1 METMTKLNL
10 KNPCVIERLDSTKEE
25 LLAKLLIA
33 EAQLNVQKMEGKW
46 LDTLANEMRDCANR
60 DYHEDWMDEMNEDTE
75 IAYKEFKE
83 EHKKQNKKLAELF
96 ETETLI

>member
-1 METMTKLNL
+1 MTKLNL
-10 KNPCVIERLDSTKEE
+10 KNPRVISLLDSTKEE
-25 LLAKLLIA
+25 LVAKLLITQA
-33 EAQLNVQKMEGKW
+33 KLNVQRKEGAW

-60 DYHEDWMDEMNEDTE
+60 NYHEDWMDEMEEDTE

-83 EHKKQNKKLAELF
+83 EHKKQTKKLAELF

>member
-1 METMTKLNL
+1 MNKLNL
-10 KNPCVIERLDSTKEE
+10 KHPRVISMLDSTKEE
-25 LLAKLLIA
+25 LVAKLLIT
-33 EAQLNVQKMEGKW
+33 EAQLNVQRKEGAW

-83 EHKKQNKKLAELF
+83 QSKKQNKKLAELF

>member
-1 METMTKLNL
+1 MTKLNL
-10 KNPCVIERLDSTKEE
+10 KNPRVISLLDSTKEE
-25 LLAKLLIA
+25 LVAKLLITQA
-33 EAQLNVQKMEGKW
+33 KLNAQRKEGVW

-60 DYHEDWMDEMNEDTE
+60 NYHEDWMDEMEKDTE